1 MSENLIKA
9 NFTLSQSDVREVLQ
23 YVPLFSGKTFVV
35 AINGDELED
44 SVLAEVLL
52 DFISLQRIGVR
63 LALAYSGV
71 AKSALLDWAAEV
83 ELKLSEAL
91 PEDCESILKRGQA
104 ALVPTLKGFHE
115 PLVNLAI
122 QIKADKI
129 LFLGEA
135 ESFPKEWQGA
145 LKLNIAQK
153 KLKSKIPEEIGAIVI
168 QAVKKGVDRVHLLDG
183 KMPGCLSKELFSNEG
198 VGVMIYSDSYQE
210 IRPLS
215 AEDIPE
221 LLAIIGRPVRAERLL
236 PRTYEEVESQLQDYY
251 VMALDGNV
259 VGSVAIHPYEDAVC
273 ELACLFIKESHKGLR
288 YGHDLVKFAESKAT
302 ELGYKQIFAL
312 TTEAVSFFQKQMGYK
327 QIPLEE
333 LPRKRY
339 VKVME
344 SGRSSIALMKELS

>member
-1 MSENLIKA
+1 MSENPIKA
-9 NFTLSQSDVREVLQ
+9 NLTLSQSDLREVLQ

-52 DFISLQRIGVR
+52 DFISLQRIGVK
-63 LALAYSGV
+63 LVLAYSGV
-71 AKSALLDWAAEV
+71 TKSALLDWAAEV

-91 PEDCESILKRGQA
+91 TDECESVLKRGQA
-104 ALVPTLKGFHE
+104 ALVNITQGFHE
-115 PLVNLAI
+115 SLVKLAV

-129 LFLGEA
+129 LFLGVEK
-135 ESFPKEWQGA
+135 SFPKEWQGA
-145 LKLNIAQK
+145 IKLEEAQK
-153 KLKSKIPEEIGAIVI
+153 RLLSVSSEGIGGAVI

-210 IRPLS
+210 IRQLS

-259 VGSVAIHPYEDAVC
+259 VGSVAVHPYEGEVC

-288 YGHDLVKFAESKAT
+288 YGHDLVKFAESKAA

-327 QIPLEE
+327 QIPLGE